1 MPDHTDPLAGFPAHI
16 RAGDVAEYL
25 GVSVQLLADWRKARI
40 GPPFTKL
47 TAGRNG
53 AVRYPREGLRAYLAA
68 NTVDPQAND
77 PERYCAECGTQGV
90 NSTHVCEPAEVAR

>member
-1 MPDHTDPLAGFPAHI
+1 MPDHTDPLSGFPAHI
-16 RAGDVAEYL
+16 RAADVAEFL
-25 GVSVQLLADWRKARI
+25 GVSVQLLADWRKAKI

-68 NTVDPQAND
+68 NTVNPQTTDPG
-77 PERYCAECGTQGV
+77 RYCGECGTVGV
-90 NSTHVCEPAEVAR
+90 DADHKCRTAVTA